1 MNFMDIFKNKYYL
14 DMITKFHV
22 YSIAFCSITFLLVYV
37 IPLATII
44 SNQPK
49 LVNDYYYKKFN
60 QHFIFD
66 FFLVGVYILLFEF
79 LKKYTDFNIH
89 ILMSLICVSI
99 AITAYVLIVHVFKNK
114 SSFFY
119 DWFTKA
125 GVFRAATYDIILV
138 NSMLF
143 VYSFLL
149 KKLK

>member
-22 YSIAFCSITFLLVYV
+22 YSIAFCCITFLLVYV

-66 FFLVGVYILLFEF
+66 FFLVGVYIILFEF
-79 LKKYTDFNIH
+79 FKKYTDFNIH

-138 NSMLF
+138 NSILF

-149 KKLK
+149 KKL

>member
-1 MNFMDIFKNKYYL
+1 MNFMDIYKNKSFL
-14 DMITKFHV
+14 NIITKFHV
-22 YSIAFCSITFLLVYV
+22 YTIAFCTITFLLAYV

-49 LVNDYYYKKFN
+49 LVNEYYYKKFN
-60 QHFIFD
+60 EHFIFD
-66 FFLVGVYILLFEF
+66 FFLVGGYILLFEF
-79 LKKYTDFNIH
+79 LKNYTNINEH
-89 ILMSLICVSI
+89 LLMSLICIGI
-99 AITAYVLIVHVFKNK
+99 ALIAYVLIVHVFKNK

-119 DWFTKA
+119 NWFTKA
-125 GVFRAATYDIILV
+125 GIFRATTYDIILV

>member
-14 DMITKFHV
+14 DIITKFHV
-22 YSIAFCSITFLLVYV
+22 YSIAFCSITFLLAYV
-37 IPLATII
+37 IPLATIV

-49 LVNDYYYKKFN
+49 LVNEYYYKKFN

-66 FFLVGVYILLFEF
+66 FFLVGGYFLLFEF
-79 LKKYTDFNIH
+79 LKKYTDIHQH
-89 ILMSLICVSI
+89 ILMSLICISI

-125 GVFRAATYDIILV
+125 GIFRAATYDIILV

>member
-14 DMITKFHV
+14 DIITKFHV
-22 YSIAFCSITFLLVYV
+22 YSIAFCSITFLLAYV
-37 IPLATII
+37 IPLATIV

-49 LVNDYYYKKFN
+49 LVNEYYYKKFN

-66 FFLVGVYILLFEF
+66 CFLVGGYILLFEF
-79 LKKYTDFNIH
+79 LKKSTHLHQN
-89 ILMSLICVSI
+89 ILMSLICISI

-125 GVFRAATYDIILV
+125 GIFRAATYDIILV

>member
-1 MNFMDIFKNKYYL
+1 MNFTDIFKNKNFL

-22 YSIAFCSITFLLVYV
+22 YSIAFCTITFLLAYV

-60 QHFIFD
+60 EHFIFD
-66 FFLVGVYILLFEF
+66 FFLVAGYLLLFEF
-79 LKKYTDFNIH
+79 LKKYTDFNQH
-89 ILMSLICVSI
+89 ILMSLICISI
-99 AITAYVLIVHVFKNK
+99 AITAYVLIVHVFKYK

-125 GVFRAATYDIILV
+125 GLFRAATYDIILV
-138 NSMLF
+138 NSILF

>member
-14 DMITKFHV
+14 DIITKFHV
-22 YSIAFCSITFLLVYV
+22 YSIAFCSITFLLAYV
-37 IPLATII
+37 IPLATIV

-49 LVNDYYYKKFN
+49 LVNEYYYKKFN

>member
-1 MNFMDIFKNKYYL
+1 MNFMDIYKNKSFL
-14 DMITKFHV
+14 NIITKFHV
-22 YSIAFCSITFLLVYV
+22 YTIAFCTITFLLAYV

-49 LVNDYYYKKFN
+49 LTNEYYYKKFN
-60 QHFIFD
+60 EHFIFD
-66 FFLVGVYILLFEF
+66 FFLVGGYILLFEF
-79 LKKYTDFNIH
+79 LKKYTNINQYL
-89 ILMSLICVSI
+89 LMSLICIGI
-99 AITAYVLIVHVFKNK
+99 ALTAYVSIVHIFKNK

-119 DWFTKA
+119 NWFTKA
-125 GVFRAATYDIILV
+125 GFFKAVTYDIILV